1 MTVSPYSDGSAYDAL
16 VDNHCFPSVHD
27 DGDDLGLTPADA
39 RRTHFQ
45 NVAAD
50 AVTVPASPPR
60 GDPSPPTAG
69 ASAGTTNSGAAPGD
83 TPRDGS

>member
-1 MTVSPYSDGSAYDAL
+1 MVPARGAIQFYAPGGTIEFYRDADHYDRM
-16 VDNHCFPSVHD
+16 VDNHCFPSCFD

-50 AVTVPASPPR
+50 A
-60 GDPSPPTAG
+60 
-69 ASAGTTNSGAAPGD
+69 GTTNSGAAPGD